1 MARGSHKGVGLPMI
15 RLRGFGAFLGAVAFA
30 SSAVAQLPMSPIY
43 RTSPETPQPKADKA
57 APAVKDR
64 ASPNAAGR
72 HGRNTPRSK
81 PASVEQEPV
90 ATAAIPPPLSAP
102 ASKESAAGPTPS
114 QAIEGA
120 ATQSPAAA
128 PEIAPAPP
136 EVKTGREAAA
146 PSGRPKKATLQTT
159 RRQARIKRQVPAYG
173 TPVYYARPPGAYPD
187 TARGYGSGAYGPSP
201 HSEGP

>member
-1 MARGSHKGVGLPMI
+1 MI

-43 RTSPETPQPKADKA
+43 RTSPETAQPKADKA
-57 APAVKDR
+57 APAIKDR

-90 ATAAIPPPLSAP
+90 ATAAIPPPPSAP
-102 ASKESAAGPTPS
+102 ASKEGAAGPTPS

-120 ATQSPAAA
+120 AKQSP
-128 PEIAPAPP
+128 PAPP
-136 EVKTGREAAA
+136 EAKTGREAAA
-146 PSGRPKKATLQTT
+146 PSGRPKKATLQAA
-159 RRQARIKRQVPAYG
+159 RRQAQIKRQVRRQGPAYG
-173 TPVYYARPPGAYPD
+173 TPVYYARPPSAYPD
-187 TARGYGSGAYGPSP
+187 TARGYGSAAYGPSP